1 VNRDWAAQQLTDFIA
16 HTTKPVPGT
25 TGQLMQ
31 ITPGQKHQLA
41 QVVEQIL
48 DRVLPD
54 WRGLPNH
61 PGSDGYNKGI
71 LMSTDT
77 DLKARTRGHR
87 NPGSRQGHSPRR
99 GRSLV
104 RQRLAA
110 SNLDRRQQALLPL
123 AGQGHVRSGVRPDRL
138 LRLGLV
144 LTAYDVSD

>member
-1 VNRDWAAQQLTDFIA
+1 MNRDWAAQQLTDFIA

-77 DLKARTRGHR
+77 DLKPALEAIETLA
-87 NPGSRQGHSPRR
+87 R
-99 GRSLV
+99 GRV
-104 RQRLAA
+104 TPRAEVAA
-110 SNLDRRQQALLPL
+110 WSGNALRRRISTGGNKPYCHWLDKATYAAVCDPT
-123 AGQGHVRSGVRPDRL
+123 D
-138 LRLGLV
+138 
-144 LTAYDVSD
+144 YSDSAWS